1 MEKEKVFKIWDAAGR
16 ERLASGGHAGYVMNL
31 AFSPE
36 GKSIISSAA
45 KGSIS
50 QGERE
55 DPTFVRVTDV
65 ATGRTDREIR
75 TGAKY
80 ITGLAATRKSTTV
93 AVDTSEVAQG
103 WDVSDGSEIF
113 SIAGPPDRRYGGG
126 FPPVQSS
133 FGASADGL
141 RLVALS
147 ASSDREGEPI
157 DRVVSLWD
165 AAQRNCRVLDVKSG
179 PLRSVAISS
188 DGSIVLVATVDQR
201 ILAFDFASEQRI
213 FAFYPGPG
221 IGGVGP
227 YFLTFSP
234 DGTRFV
240 IGKRDGVLRMFES
253 KHGRYIDSIRGPRT
267 YIRAVAFLPDRLRI
281 LSGGYNEA
289 GTVKQPNGAVDWKYE
304 PLWVWDTEYRQDSD
318 HEEKGFRHPE

>member
-1 MEKEKVFKIWDAAGR
+1 M
-16 ERLASGGHAGYVMNL
+16 
-31 AFSPE
+31 
-36 GKSIISSAA
+36 
-45 KGSIS
+45 
-50 QGERE
+50 
-55 DPTFVRVTDV
+55 
-65 ATGRTDREIR
+65 
-75 TGAKY
+75 
-80 ITGLAATRKSTTV
+80 
-93 AVDTSEVAQG
+93 
-103 WDVSDGSEIF
+103 
-113 SIAGPPDRRYGGG
+113 
-126 FPPVQSS
+126 
-133 FGASADGL
+133 
-141 RLVALS
+141 
-147 ASSDREGEPI
+147 
-157 DRVVSLWD
+157 
-165 AAQRNCRVLDVKSG
+165 LDVKSG